1 MVRHYRLISTQDVRK
16 WLIYKRPMTT
26 QSSTVSEPAPRH
38 SRRALF
44 VPFIIFGIILAI
56 WTVWWFWLAH
66 EVKSELHTRLER
78 LETAG
83 WSIEYSKVSTR
94 GWPLHTR
101 IGLHDLHVLAPSG
114 HGLRT
119 PEIVAEANSYNPL
132 RWVVGASDGVTLI
145 RAEKGETQVSADIIR
160 MSLSGLRQ
168 RWPNVAFEAVKPRF
182 TAAEGAAPFP
192 LADAALIQLYMRP
205 HITARTEAGDDVDI
219 LVRLIEAKGREGG
232 PVQGFTQNDQ
242 LTLQVE
248 AVVEKASALRQPA
261 TPAGLLSAWTAAGGR
276 FTDIKGEM
284 KAGETH
290 ALLTSPLL
298 TANDKGQLEG
308 EVTFKAEKP
317 LAALVGLAG
326 SHQGTPADRAAA
338 ARAAASTPQGAE
350 EEGEQ
355 KVELSV
361 MFRKGRTYLGPFAL
375 APAPQLF

>member
-1 MVRHYRLISTQDVRK
+1 
-16 WLIYKRPMTT
+16 MTT
-26 QSSTVSEPAPRH
+26 QSHTASDPAPRH

-44 VPFIIFGIILAI
+44 VPFIIFGIVLAV
-56 WTVWWFWLAH
+56 WTVWWFWMAF
-66 EVKSELHTRLER
+66 EVKSQLHTRLER
-78 LETAG
+78 LEKAG
-83 WSIEYSKVSTR
+83 WSIAYSKTSTR

-101 IGLHDLHVLAPSG
+101 IGLHDVNVLAPSG
-114 HGLRT
+114 HGLRA
-119 PEIVAEANSYNPL
+119 PEILAEANSYNPL
-132 RWVVGASDGVTLI
+132 RWVVAAPDGLTLV
-145 RAEKGETQVSADIIR
+145 RAEKGETLVQAETIR

-168 RWPNVAFEAVKPRF
+168 RWPNLAFEAVKPRF
-182 TAAEGAAPFP
+182 TAIGEAAPFP

-248 AVVEKASALRQPA
+248 AVVEKASALRQPS

-298 TANDKGQLEG
+298 TADDKGQLEG
-308 EVTFKAEKP
+308 EVAFKAEKP

-338 ARAAASTPQGAE
+338 ARAAATTPQGAE
-350 EEGEQ
+350 EDGEQ

-361 MFRKGRTYLGPFAL
+361 MFRNGRTYLGPFAL
-375 APAPQLF
+375 APAPRLF